1 MTLRLEDLGACFE
14 GVIPSVVAT
23 GSSEGVPN
31 ISYLSHVVKVDE
43 NHVAL
48 SNQFFGKTS
57 ANLRAVPMATIL
69 LVDARTGGQFRVQ
82 ALFLRSEESGPVF
95 EKVAVQLAATSAQ
108 VGMANIMRL
117 KAIDIFLVTGISR
130 VPFDPCLEP
139 QPDRERVSGMK
150 AVARISAAIADAAD
164 LGGIVDAVLD
174 GLVRELRCDAAS
186 LLLEDV
192 PRSILT
198 TIGTRGYGRTG
209 IGSEVAFSEG
219 VIGTAAAKGETIK
232 ISDLSRVRRFGAA
245 IQAALDDEQRTRSI
259 PLPGLDGV
267 MSQIATP
274 ICIRKKT
281 LGVVFVESRKRLAFG
296 SDDEIFLEIIARE
309 VGSAI
314 TLCEGTIAMEFASG
328 SGTNTAQH
336 NVATF
341 RVAHHAFDDSVFIED
356 AYIIKGLAGRLLMFI
371 LETYHRDGRKDFS
384 NREFRLSEAM
394 RLPDFK
400 DNLETRLL
408 LLRRRLEE
416 KQTAVRLKHIGRGQ
430 LRLEIAGTPLIRRT

>member
-23 GSSEGVPN
+23 GSAEGVPN

-48 SNQFFGKTS
+48 SNQFFGKTG

-69 LVDARTGGQFRVQ
+69 LVDARTGGQFRIQ
-82 ALFLRSEESGPVF
+82 ALFLRSEMSGPVF
-95 EKVAVQLAATSAQ
+95 DKVAVQLAATSAQ

-117 KAIDIFLVTGISR
+117 KAVDVFLVTGISR
-130 VPFDPCLEP
+130 VPFDPFHET

-174 GLVRELRCDAAS
+174 GLMRELGCDAAS
-186 LLLEDV
+186 LLLDDI
-192 PRSILT
+192 PRSVLT

-209 IGSEVAFSEG
+209 IGSEVAFGEG
-219 VIGTAAAKGETIK
+219 VIGFAAAKGETIK

-245 IQAALDDEQRTRSI
+245 IQSTLDDEQRTRSI
-259 PLPGLDGV
+259 PLPGLDGA

-281 LGVVFVESRKRLAFG
+281 LGVVLVESRKRLAFG

-309 VGSAI
+309 AGSAI
-314 TLCEGTIAMEFASG
+314 TLCEGTTTMEFASG
-328 SGTNTAQH
+328 SEPITDQH
-336 NVATF
+336 NVTTF
-341 RVAHHAFDDSVFIED
+341 RVAHHVFDDSVFIED
-356 AYIIKGLAGRLLMFI
+356 AYIIKGVAGRLLMFI
-371 LETYHRDGRKDFS
+371 LETYHREGRKDFS

-416 KQTAVRLKHIGRGQ
+416 KQATVRLKHIGRGKLQ
-430 LRLEIAGTPLIRRT
+430 LEIAGTPLIRRA